1 MTNHENQPGT
11 MKKQPGTM
19 KTMKTHLEPWKTKKK
34 PTWSCTGWLQVI
46 SGDSKEEVIIFHYRT
61 FLLYYDHDVHGDHD
75 DQLNHD
81 DLVTMMTRRPWWSV
95 RKLEVVHKQVEGYL
109 IPYNRQ
115 LAFVRKLKVILP
127 DACIVTSIALNLKI
141 KNWYCCFALLCLDYF
156 WQFWRKIVVVVH
168 RIGYIDR
175 YHNCEKISQ
184 FLINFVSI
192 TQS

>member
-1 MTNHENQPGT
+1 MKNNENPPGT
-11 MKKQPGTM
+11 MKSHK
-19 KTMKTHLEPWKTKKK
+19 KT
-34 PTWSCTGWLQVI
+34 TWSCTGWLQVI
-46 SGDSKEEVIIFHYRT
+46 SGDSKEEVIIFRYRT

-75 DQLNHD
+75 DKLNHD

-127 DACIVTSIALNLKI
+127 DACIVMSFALNLKI